1 MRATCARAA
10 PGLPLD
16 STGREGEAIPFPG
29 PGPVTLVTIARR
41 RVAGAGFGETWGTA
55 AKGEVRPAQES
66 ETVSEVE
73 QRQTQSPLVS
83 ERGVTTIK
91 DGVVARIAGMAAG
104 EVDGVHMG
112 GSTSRT
118 AGGLLGG
125 ITGSESQTRGVSVN
139 VGKIEV
145 AIDLT
150 MGVEYG
156 RNFLET
162 VEEVRRRIVERVESM
177 TGLRVVEC
185 NATISDVIFP
195 DSGNG
200 RRGAIE
206 SGGDETTA
214 PEPRTMPSGEL
225 RPGARE
231 RGYTEVSPSSRT
243 HEEGESGPVPEEEVR
258 VEHGPLAEDDTA
270 VLRPGETG
278 TEEDETREIDR
289 RSLSDDDEPRPGERR
304 GES

>member
-1 MRATCARAA
+1 MSEQDQAQ
-10 PGLPLD
+10 
-16 STGREGEAIPFPG
+16 RE
-29 PGPVTLVTIARR
+29 
-41 RVAGAGFGETWGTA
+41 
-55 AKGEVRPAQES
+55 
-66 ETVSEVE
+66 
-73 QRQTQSPLVS
+73 SPLVS

-104 EVDGVHMG
+104 EVDGVYMG
-112 GSTSRT
+112 GSASRT
-118 AGGLLGG
+118 AGSLLGG
-125 ITGSESQTRGVSVN
+125 ITGSESQTRGVSVS
-139 VGKIEV
+139 VGRVEA

-162 VEEVRRRIVERVESM
+162 VEEVRRRIVERVEDM

-195 DSGNG
+195 EDGNG
-200 RRGAIE
+200 RRRAVESGEDQSTAIE

-258 VEHGPLAEDDTA
+258 VERGPLAEDDTA

-278 TEEDETREIDR
+278 TEEDETGEIDR
-289 RSLSDDDEPRPGERR
+289 RSISDEDEDRPGER
-304 GES
+304 S

>member
-1 MRATCARAA
+1 M
-10 PGLPLD
+10 
-16 STGREGEAIPFPG
+16 
-29 PGPVTLVTIARR
+29 
-41 RVAGAGFGETWGTA
+41 
-55 AKGEVRPAQES
+55 
-66 ETVSEVE
+66 SEVE
-73 QRQTQSPLVS
+73 QRQAQSPLVS

-91 DGVVARIAGMAAG
+91 DSVVARIAGMAAG

-139 VGKIEV
+139 VGLVEV

-156 RNFLET
+156 RNFLEI
-162 VEEVRRRIVERVESM
+162 VEEARSRIVERVENI

-195 DSGNG
+195 EDGNG
-200 RRGAIE
+200 RHALQGGGGA
-206 SGGDETTA
+206 TTGTA
-214 PEPRTMPSGEL
+214 AEPRTMPASEL
-225 RPGARE
+225 EPGARE
-231 RGYTEVSPSSRT
+231 RGYTEASPVSRT
-243 HEEGESGPVPEEEVR
+243 REESGPVPEEEAPAR
-258 VEHGPLAEDDTA
+258 RGPLAEDDTV
-270 VLRPGETG
+270 VLRSDETA

-289 RSLSDDDEPRPGERR
+289 RSISDDDETGSGGRR